1 MDRRG
6 FVKALTGLQVGAWVL
21 IAVGLGVL
29 VGAFRPARAAVAFM
43 VEPVLLELEVEPGST
58 YTASLSVIPAGP
70 EAGQVAVDISDWLLD
85 SGGNLRLL
93 PPGAVPRSATRWLQ
107 LAPNALELSGGS
119 SATVRLTLNVPAQGV
134 AGAYW
139 TMVLLRGAPV
149 VDTRRPGVSVQVQV
163 GVPVYV
169 VVRGTERPRVEL
181 AGFEVEPPSGS
192 SPGRAVVQIR
202 NSGNVHARVA
212 GQVELRDEQGEPV
225 GRLELPQGLVLPGMT
240 RRFQVELP
248 KDLKPG
254 LYVALATV
262 ATQKQELL
270 VSEATFE
277 LPGPDS

>member
-1 MDRRG
+1 MHRHSLG
-6 FVKALTGLQVGAWVL
+6 KAPTALRMAAWVL
-21 IAVGLGVL
+21 MVAGLGAL
-29 VGAFRPARAAVAFM
+29 VSAVQPARAAVAFM
-43 VEPVLLELEVEPGST
+43 VEPVLLELEVDPGST

-70 EAGQVAVDISDWLLD
+70 ESGQVTVDISDWILD

-93 PPGAVPRSATRWLQ
+93 PPGAVPRSASRWLQ
-107 LAPNALELSGGS
+107 LAPNALELSGES
-119 SATVRLTLNVPAQGV
+119 SATVRLTLNIPAQGV

-149 VDTRRPGVSVQVQV
+149 VDTRRPGVAVQVQV

-169 VVRGTERPRVEL
+169 VVRGTGRPRVEL

-202 NSGNVHARVA
+202 NGGNVHARVA

-240 RRFQVELP
+240 RRFQVELS

-254 LYVALATV
+254 LYVALATI
-262 ATQKQELL
+262 ATQQRELL

-277 LPGPDS
+277 LPGSDH